1 MFWAYSLSF
10 LFLWDSGGKAQ
21 GQAIAPMRSVPRLRI
36 ESGPAGL
43 TGSTLMFAP
52 WRWLCVHLF
61 FMGPLLPS
69 LQFHIWSG
77 CPVRKALPR
86 GDFVFTFTVGLLC
99 SWSLTP
105 FIHLF
110 LPQVLPSLSNSR
122 NSCALRWALPLL
134 FSSFRDEVS
143 CISAWHQTNHVTM
156 DSPASEPFASTAWVL
171 GAHICNAF
179 SIFIQCLGS
188 NPGFH
193 VF

>member
-10 LFLWDSGGKAQ
+10 LFLWDSGGKEQ

-43 TGSTLMFAP
+43 TSLPWCLLLEDGFAFISFSWDPHFWACNSTFGVGARLERPF
-52 WRWLCVHLF
+52 LGVTSF
-61 FMGPLLPS
+61 LPS
-69 LQFHIWSG
+69 LW
-77 CPVRKALPR
+77 V
-86 GDFVFTFTVGLLC
+86 
-99 SWSLTP
+99 
-105 FIHLF
+105 
-110 LPQVLPSLSNSR
+110 
-122 NSCALRWALPLL
+122 SCAAKVWPLSSIYLSPRSCLVSPTQGTPMHWGALCPIL
-134 FSSFRDEVS
+134 FSSFRDELS
-143 CISAWHQTNHVTM
+143 CISVWHQTNYVTM

-193 VF
+193 VC